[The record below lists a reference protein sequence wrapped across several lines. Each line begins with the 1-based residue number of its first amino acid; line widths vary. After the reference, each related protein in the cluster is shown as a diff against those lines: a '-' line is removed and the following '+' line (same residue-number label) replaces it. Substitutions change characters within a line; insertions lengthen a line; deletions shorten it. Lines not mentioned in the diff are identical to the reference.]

1 MATVNINNDIA
12 MKKPF
17 NYHDIIFSCFSDAER
32 KYFNRSTE
40 FGLNYVVSGEML
52 LDSGHSRTS
61 VTRGQCVFV
70 PRDLSLALYKQPK
83 DDIAY
88 CGIFIAFTRE
98 FLRDMYEK
106 AGTEHIDRNTPR
118 IEAGPVRL
126 QLTAELSSL
135 FSSLLPYLQ
144 DNVEPSDDIMQ
155 LKMQEALL
163 ALLHIDPRFYP
174 TLFDFS
180 EPWKIDILDYLNTH
194 YMYEMTLDD
203 MAHYTGRS
211 LSAFKRDFKKV
222 SDKTPERWL
231 IDKRLSEAHRLIESG
246 HDSVKSV
253 AYTVG
258 FKNASHFS
266 TAFRNRFGISPAEF
280 IRQQNEICV

>member
-1 MATVNINNDIA
+1 MATISVNDKIT

-17 NYHDIIFSCFSDAER
+17 NYRDIIFSYFSEAER
-32 KYFNRSTE
+32 SCLNRCTE

-52 LDSGHSRTS
+52 LDSGHSQTMVAS
-61 VTRGQCVFV
+61 GQCVFV
-70 PRDLSLALYKQPK
+70 PRDLSLKMYKQPSK
-83 DDIAY
+83 DGEAY

-106 AGTEHIDRNTPR
+106 VGASHIDRNTPR
-118 IEAGPVRL
+118 IEDGPVRL

-135 FSSLLPYLQ
+135 FTSLLPFFQ
-144 DNVEPSDDIMQ
+144 DNAEPSDDIMR
-155 LKMQEALL
+155 LKMEEALL

-194 YMYEMTLDD
+194 YMYELTIDD

-231 IDKRLSEAHRLIESG
+231 IDKRLSEAHRLIENGSG
-246 HDSVKSV
+246 GVSDV
-253 AYTVG
+253 AYSVG
-258 FKNASHFS
+258 FKNSSHFS
-266 TAFRNRFGISPAEF
+266 TAFKKRYGVSPSQLIKTTA
-280 IRQQNEICV
+280 